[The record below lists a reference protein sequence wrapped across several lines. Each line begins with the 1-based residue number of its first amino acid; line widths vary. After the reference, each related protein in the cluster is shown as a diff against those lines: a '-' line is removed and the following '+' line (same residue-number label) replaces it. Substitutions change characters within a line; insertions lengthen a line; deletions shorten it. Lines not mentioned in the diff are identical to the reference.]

1 MFRFIS
7 RFILRNRY
15 GLLILMTLLTVFFG
29 YQAGRITLSYDFAR
43 VLPATD
49 EDFIRYEQFKSI
61 FGEDGSVMF
70 IGIRDSSLL
79 YDLNR
84 FNVWYE
90 LGQTIQAMEG
100 IEDVVSLASVY
111 TVEKNEAEK
120 KFEIKRLIHAPLSSH
135 HELDSLR
142 EVIYRLPFYEGY
154 ILNRQSHATLMAI
167 TFDRHQLNTRLRIAL
182 VKEIRE
188 AALQFSADHN
198 LPVHFSGLPYIRT
211 VITGKVAEE
220 LKLFLILALL
230 VCAVILF
237 LFFRS
242 LRIVVFSVMVVLV
255 GVIWSVGIMVLFG
268 YKITILSGLIP
279 PLIIVIGIPN
289 SILLLNKYHSEFLRH
304 GNKIKALQR
313 MVERIGF
320 TTFLANF
327 TTAIGFGVFY
337 FTRSIILMEFGVVA
351 AVNVMLTYLISLI
364 LIPVIFSFLPPPQK
378 RHTLHLESRRL
389 SRLLNGIDHLVHR
402 HTRAIFIS
410 VTVITLI
417 AVYGLSKI
425 RTVGFVVDD
434 LPRKDPVYRDLKF
447 FETHFRGVLPL
458 EVMIDTGEKG
468 GALKHTTLQKL
479 SRLSKVL
486 RQYTELARPLS
497 VADGMKFI
505 NQAFHGGDPKFY
517 VLPTAMDLADM
528 NEYTGEAV
536 KRQDLFRAFL
546 DSNRQV
552 TRLSVQIADVGSRHM
567 ARLVN
572 ELKPRIDSI
581 FPSDSYQTVLT
592 GNSLVFLKG
601 NQYLFRNLLE
611 SVALA
616 VFLISLVMFSLFM
629 SGRMIILSILPSLI
643 PLILTAGIMGYA
655 GIPLKPSTILIF
667 SIAFGISSDGT
678 IYFLT
683 RYRHEIKMRHMTVSR
698 AVSLTIRETGI
709 SMIYTAVILFCGF
722 FIFNASGFGGTA
734 ALGMLLSITL
744 LVAMVSNLFLLP
756 ALLVALDRWLTTRA
770 FLEEPLI
777 QFVEEE
783 EEEMELQHQ
792 EGKKQKKDNGE
803 NDRIIQS
810 V

>member
-15 GLLILMTLLTVFFG
+15 VLLIMMGLLTAFFG
-29 YQAGRITLSYDFAR
+29 YQAWQITLSYDFAR

-49 EDFIRYEQFKSI
+49 KDFASYERFKSI

-70 IGIRDSSLL
+70 IGIRDSHLL
-79 YDLNR
+79 HNIKR
-84 FNVWYE
+84 FHAWYE
-90 LGQTIQAMEG
+90 LGQKIKAMEG

-111 TVEKNEAEK
+111 TIEKNDAK
-120 KFEIKRLIHAPLSSH
+120 KSIEIKRLIQSPVADQQA
-135 HELDSLR
+135 LDSLR
-142 EVIYRLPFYEGY
+142 QAIYRLPFYEGF
-154 ILNRQSHATLMAI
+154 ILNRQTHATLMAI
-167 TFDRHQLNTRLRIAL
+167 TFDRHQLNTRHRIAL
-182 VKEIRE
+182 VKTIRE
-188 AALQFSADHN
+188 KAQQFSAEQH

-242 LRIVVFSVMVVLV
+242 LRIVTFSVMVVLV
-255 GVIWSVGIMVLFG
+255 GVVWSMGIMVLFG

-389 SRLLNGIDHLVHR
+389 SWLLNYIDHLVHR

-410 VTVITLI
+410 VTAITLI
-417 AVYGLSKI
+417 AFYGLSKI

-479 SRLSKVL
+479 SRLSKVF
-486 RQYTELARPLS
+486 RQYPELARPLS

-505 NQAFHGGDPKFY
+505 NQAFHDGDPKFY
-517 VLPTAMDLADM
+517 VLPSAIDMAAM
-528 NEYTGEAV
+528 NEYTGATGH
-536 KRQDLFRAFL
+536 RQDLFRSFL
-546 DSNRQV
+546 DSNRRV

-567 ARLVN
+567 TSLVN

-581 FPSDSYQTVLT
+581 FPPETYQTVIT
-592 GNSLVFLKG
+592 GNSLIFLKG
-601 NQYLFRNLLE
+601 NHYLFRNLLE
-611 SVALA
+611 SVAMA

-629 SGRMIILSILPSLI
+629 SGRMIVLSILPSLI
-643 PLILTAGIMGYA
+643 PLVITAGIMGYA

-683 RYRHEIKMRHMTVSR
+683 RYRHEIKIRHLTVSR
-698 AVSLTIRETGI
+698 AVSLTIKETGV

-734 ALGMLLSITL
+734 ALGLLLSITL
-744 LVAMVSNLFLLP
+744 LVAMVSNLVLLP
-756 ALLVALDRWLTTRA
+756 ALLVALERWMTTRA
-770 FLEEPLI
+770 FLEEPLV
-777 QFVEEE
+777 QFMEEE
-783 EEEMELQHQ
+783 EEEVELQYQ
-792 EGKKQKKDNGE
+792 DDKRQK
-803 NDRIIQS
+803 R
-810 V
+810 